1 MVASL
6 YATSAEL
13 ENITNEGRLTML
25 KACDQYGVVDGWRI
39 DAEEGKLES
48 IVINGWESVEADR
61 EFFVL
66 MIAEEGHRK
75 R

>member
-1 MVASL
+1 
-6 YATSAEL
+6 
-13 ENITNEGRLTML
+13 ML

-48 IVINGWESVEADR
+48 IVINGWESVEAHR